1 MNDDQRMIRALRH
14 ADRDPGSEFTDS
26 LLDRLDEEISRDR
39 RQLRRPF
46 RWYAAAALA
55 GTVCL
60 YLFSGTAL
68 FQHWTGGGG
77 RPAYLIVAWSVLLGT
92 GMLALRGA
100 QSKQTL

>member
-26 LLDRLDEEISRDR
+26 LLDRLDQEISRDR
-39 RQLRRPF
+39 RQFRRPI
-46 RWYAAAALA
+46 RWYAAAALT

-68 FQHWTGGGG
+68 FQSWIGGGG
-77 RPAYLIVAWSVLLGT
+77 RPVYLIVAWALLLGI
-92 GMLALRGA
+92 GILALRGA
-100 QSKQTL
+100 RSKQTL

>member
-14 ADRDPGSEFTDS
+14 ADRDPGPEFTES

-46 RWYAAAALA
+46 RWYALAALA
-55 GTVCL
+55 ATVCL

-68 FQHWTGGGG
+68 FRHWTGGGG
-77 RPAYLIVAWSVLLGT
+77 RPVYLIVGWSVLLGM

-100 QSKQTL
+100 RGKQTV